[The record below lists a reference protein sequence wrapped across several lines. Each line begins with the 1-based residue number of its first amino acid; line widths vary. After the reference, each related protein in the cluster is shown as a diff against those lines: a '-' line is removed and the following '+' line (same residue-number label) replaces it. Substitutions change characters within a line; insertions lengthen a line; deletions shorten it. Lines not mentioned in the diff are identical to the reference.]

1 LQQPET
7 IQRLVNLM
15 KVDLAENKYTYDRA
29 KEYKEKNKTLVNYNE
44 ADSRIEF
51 QTKLNKLQDL
61 VSGVKR
67 KKSKTKDEDDQI
79 NSLKS
84 ELGL

>member
-1 LQQPET
+1 
-7 IQRLVNLM
+7 M

-29 KEYKEKNKTLVNYNE
+29 KEYKEKNKSTINFNE

-51 QTKLNKLQDL
+51 QTKLNTLQDL

-67 KKSKTKDEDDQI
+67 KRSKTKEEDQQI
-79 NSLKS
+79 TALKK

>member
-1 LQQPET
+1 
-7 IQRLVNLM
+7 M

-29 KEYKEKNKTLVNYNE
+29 KEYKEKNKSLINFNE

-51 QTKLNKLQDL
+51 QSKLTNLQDL
-61 VSGVKR
+61 VAGVRR
-67 KKSKTKDEDDQI
+67 KKSKTREEDQQI
-79 NSLKS
+79 NSLKK